1 MQEEGGGES
10 LGGVSKFRG
19 VRRLKNV
26 ALQLC
31 RVSERMCVCVCVR
44 EVCVF
49 LGCVCYHAPPVRVG
63 PLFNRRSTV
72 RTF

>member
-31 RVSERMCVCVCVR
+31 RVSERMCVCVFVKCVF
-44 EVCVF
+44 F

>member
-31 RVSERMCVCVCVR
+31 RVSERMCVCVFVK
-44 EVCVF
+44 CVF
-49 LGCVCYHAPPVRVG
+49 
-63 PLFNRRSTV
+63 F
-72 RTF
+72 